1 LNRRA
6 IIQAGSIAAVLQS
19 LEPVLAAAS
28 ESPRMPSLFISHG
41 TPLHAIWDND
51 YTRGWQALGRSLP
64 RPSAILSLSAHWI
77 TRGEILLTAQP
88 SPPVIYDARGFPA
101 PLYQVKYPAPG
112 EPALAAELASSMTL
126 RPASVNADWGYDHG
140 TWVVLSHMFP
150 QADIPVIQL
159 SLDYGMSP
167 QEHFSLGQQLAFL
180 RDRGVLIMGSGQFV
194 HNLRL
199 MGSRTEPVEPY
210 PWAIEFSEV
219 VGGWIDE
226 RAFLNVQ
233 HFKSLGEL
241 AVLAHPTWD
250 HFLPVL
256 NILGTVSP
264 EDGLHWFNR
273 GIMSGSMDMRCLL
286 VG

>member
-1 LNRRA
+1 VNRRS
-6 IIQAGSIAAVLQS
+6 IIKAGSIGAVLQS
-19 LEPVLAAAS
+19 LEPVLAAVKDS
-28 ESPRMPSLFISHG
+28 VRMPSLFISHG

-51 YTRGWQALGRSLP
+51 YTRGWHELGQSLP
-64 RPSAILSLSAHWI
+64 RPTAIVSLSAHWI
-77 TRGEILLTAQP
+77 TRGEILLTAQDM
-88 SPPVIYDARGFPA
+88 PPVIYDARGFPA
-101 PLYQVKYPAPG
+101 PLYEVKYPAPG
-112 EPALAAELASSMTL
+112 APALAGELAGLMTL
-126 RPASVNADWGYDHG
+126 RPGALNAQWGYDHG

-150 QADIPVIQL
+150 QADVPVIQL

-167 QEHFSLGQQLAFL
+167 QEHFALGQQLAFL
-180 RDRGVLIMGSGQFV
+180 RDRGVLILGSGQFV

-210 PWAIEFSEV
+210 PWAVEFSEIV
-219 VGGWIDE
+219 SSWVEE

-233 HFKSLGEL
+233 HFRSLGEL
-241 AVLAHPTWD
+241 AALAHPTWE
-250 HFLPVL
+250 HFLPLL
-256 NILGTVSP
+256 NILGTVTP